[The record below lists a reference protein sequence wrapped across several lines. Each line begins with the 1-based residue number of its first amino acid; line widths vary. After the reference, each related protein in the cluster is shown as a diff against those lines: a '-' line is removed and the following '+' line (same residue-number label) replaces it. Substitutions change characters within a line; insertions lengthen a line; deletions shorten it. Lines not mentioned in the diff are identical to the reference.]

1 MPCTA
6 PYLSP
11 LSRNSHLYTFP
22 SAKVSIDHLDVSVAA
37 ATHAIRRCSVYQ
49 DRRRAAVCGYVRS
62 ADRCAELELISG
74 FLIAYPV
81 QPWILKLVVFF
92 GAISKSSLN

>member
-1 MPCTA
+1 MA
-6 PYLSP
+6 SHADQGLGAEALLSFTYP
-11 LSRNSHLYTFP
+11 ATLGELRG
-22 SAKVSIDHLDVSVAA
+22 VSVAA

-81 QPWILKLVVFF
+81 QPWILKLVGFF